1 MHPNLSFTQQQL
13 LGKMVNHKVLE
24 EVLHRLHPAVAEQR
38 LAQIAT
44 DAQLLKA
51 LPFNGDH
58 LDQLRRLLQSVVR
71 NGRLSARE
79 VADLHLHAWP
89 DRIVEAMVEG
99 LQPSLSPVV
108 SDEEL
113 HLVCLRF
120 LNAKS
125 ISVLKHPAFASDSNN
140 GFERYY
146 DTLEQQF
153 RVHKKDTSDR
163 LVQKM
168 INRIIH
174 KVTPAQRETLYYALI
189 FVSGCRP
196 PYLPSQ
202 ILQLAMACDADVAKQ
217 AVPHLDFSCQ
227 SPPVK
232 KVVAFLKRSR
242 WTIIPGVGKRM
253 DPHATAELFELLQRL
268 DRLDI
273 DVVSTAIR
281 RAHARLLYMPRFL
294 SQNYLAALWRDS
306 EDLHVAW
313 QHLESDII
321 GDHFANRRKEVEPLL
336 KGLVHACYSGFDKH
350 RMVPSSLL
358 DPASR
363 DLVIDLNNAVI
374 EYLKDKGWDYQGE
387 LIFKN
392 YNRG

>member
-71 NGRLSARE
+71 NGKLSARE

-146 DTLEQQF
+146 DTLDQQF

-163 LVQKM
+163 LVLKM

-202 ILQLAMACDADVAKQ
+202 ILQLAMACDAD
-217 AVPHLDFSCQ
+217 
-227 SPPVK
+227 

-242 WTIIPGVGKRM
+242 WSVIPGIGKRM

-281 RAHARLLYMPRFL
+281 RAHARLLYMPRFI
-294 SQNYLAALWRDS
+294 SQNYLAALWRDP

-321 GDHFANRRKEVEPLL
+321 GDHFANRRKEVEP
-336 KGLVHACYSGFDKH
+336 
-350 RMVPSSLL
+350 SSKASCTRAT
-358 DPASR
+358 PASTS
-363 DLVIDLNNAVI
+363 I
-374 EYLKDKGWDYQGE
+374 GWFRPVCSILRLGTSSS
-387 LIFKN
+387 ISIT
-392 YNRG
+392 R